1 MDQTMTETRDQIKEY
16 STFWDADQ
24 ITKMINQVS
33 KREPKS
39 QTTIDCI
46 QLLNAMTVK
55 DYTID
60 SVEVFGVMCVLNKG
74 LIFSSLDPHIDTEKK
89 DVISVAKTPNKLPG
103 GPFTM
108 SNIDEELMKLL
119 SE

>member
-1 MDQTMTETRDQIKEY
+1 MIERRDQIKEY

-74 LIFSSLDPHIDTEKK
+74 PVFSSLDPHIDTDKK
-89 DVISVAKTPNKLPG
+89 DTISVAKASNKPLCAS
-103 GPFTM
+103 FAM